1 MNEEGNYVFKYSM
14 STKEGQAFLILKKSL
29 NDILEMTLE
38 AFYRSLDSTQIS
50 AVKVS
55 TFESSVLNRF

>member
-1 MNEEGNYVFKYSM
+1 M